1 MDFFV
6 AFLWLFVYNVV
17 IENVNT
23 DFAVVIE
30 VLLSPYGSCGGEVR
44 MDMGG
49 PWRE

>member
-1 MDFFV
+1 MV
-6 AFLWLFVYNVV
+6 AFFWLFVYNVV

-30 VLLSPYGSCGGEVR
+30 VLLSLYGLCGGEVR